1 MLQVYRLF
9 LEHFPYT
16 DTGEKMVKDIFS
28 LELAVGEKL
37 TIRKNHIQSES
48 TSGPRISIVTGIH
61 GDEMEGQFVC
71 YEIARIINASPEKL
85 KGTVDIYPAAN
96 PMGLD
101 MATRYVPRLDMDMNR
116 MFPGNNCGTAAE
128 RVAAALVED
137 IAGSDMCVDVHSS
150 DNFVREIPQVR
161 LSEEF
166 SDRLLPYAKLMN
178 VDMIWVNASTSV
190 HESTLAHTMN
200 MLNVPTMVVE
210 MGQGMRINR
219 KFGEQVVIGIFNLMY
234 EMGIWTEKPENIQ
247 MPVISTD
254 GEVDFIR
261 AEHTGVF
268 LPLIAHNHYVCAGES
283 IGQIINVLNGTVIDE
298 IRAERDGLV
307 FTLREYPF
315 VNRGALIARILWN
328 IE

>member
-1 MLQVYRLF
+1 VWDRGKKQMI
-9 LEHFPYT
+9 
-16 DTGEKMVKDIFS
+16 KDIFS

-37 TIRKNHIQSES
+37 TIRKNHIS
-48 TSGPRISIVTGIH
+48 SGDKDGARISIVTGIH

-71 YEIARIINASPEKL
+71 YEIARIINESPKKL

-101 MATRYVPRLDMDMNR
+101 MATRDVPRLEMDMNR
-116 MFPGNNCGTAAE
+116 MFPGNTYGTSTE
-128 RVAAALVED
+128 RVAAALVDD
-137 IAGSDMCVDVHSS
+137 IIGSDMCIDVHSS
-150 DNFVREIPQVR
+150 DNYVREIPQVR

-200 MLNVPTMVVE
+200 MLSVPTMVVE

-219 KFGEQVVIGIFNLMY
+219 QFGEQVVKGIFNLMY
-234 EMGIWTEKPENIQ
+234 EMGIWAEKVEDIQ

-268 LPLIAHNHYVCAGES
+268 LPLTAHNHYVCEGEV
-283 IGQIINVLNGTVIDE
+283 IGQIISVLEGRVIEE
-298 IRAERDGLV
+298 ITAERDGLV

-315 VNRGALIARILWN
+315 VNRGALISRILWQKQ
-328 IE
+328 